1 MYNKAGD
8 ILLVEDDAA
17 FAHLTENFLV
27 KKGYTIVKKG
37 SVKEGIEASQKKSF
51 QLVLLDYNLPD
62 GNAFDFISKLRLNRI
77 KVPVIIMTNFD
88 NVRTAVKAI
97 HSGALNYVIK
107 PLNSEELLMLVKQ
120 AIEPVAQNIGASE
133 QRKQFI
139 KGLSNVSRELNKHIE
154 LVSPTN
160 MSVMIEGESGTGKE
174 NIARTIH
181 GNSPRAS
188 GPFVAIDCG
197 ALTDELASSELFGHV
212 KGSFTGAVS
221 DKKGE
226 FEMAHN
232 GTLFLDEIGNL
243 SYSIQVK
250 LLRAIQEMEIQPLGS
265 TTSKKVNVRVITA
278 TNDDLKSGVQKG
290 LFREDLFHR
299 LNEFRIYVPPL
310 RERIDDLALFCDHFL
325 TLANAEL
332 ESDTKG
338 ISEDVMSVFKSYDWP
353 GNLRELKNIIKR
365 SVLMARAEYIT
376 VKDIPAD
383 MFLPIKSKERP
394 DINNLKLMNEENEK
408 ALILKI
414 LQQVK
419 FNKTKAANLLKIDR
433 TTLYTKLA
441 RYGID
446 T

>member
-1 MYNKAGD
+1 MGD

-27 KKGYTIVKKG
+27 KKGYNVVKTG
-37 SVKEGIEASQKKSF
+37 TVKEGLAAIRKTSF

-62 GNAFDFISKLRLNRI
+62 GNAFDFISKLGI
-77 KVPVIIMTNFD
+77 ITKKVPVIIMTTFNS
-88 NVRTAVKAI
+88 VSTAVKAI
-97 HSGALNYVIK
+97 HSGASNYILK

-120 AIEPVAQNIGASE
+120 SIHGTGQNSVGSD
-133 QRKQFI
+133 QSKQFI
-139 KGLSNVSRELNKHIE
+139 KGLSDASRDLNKHIE
-154 LVSPTN
+154 LVAPTN

-181 GNSPRAS
+181 GLSQRS
-188 GPFVAIDCG
+188 RGPFVAIDSG
-197 ALTDELASSELFGHV
+197 ALSDELASSELFGHV

-265 TTSKKVNVRVITA
+265 TVPKKINVRVITA
-278 TNDDLKSGVQKG
+278 TNNDLKSGVQKG
-290 LFREDLFHR
+290 SFREDLYHR

-325 TLANAEL
+325 MLANAEL
-332 ESDTKG
+332 DNHVKG
-338 ISEDVMSVFKSYDWP
+338 ISKETMAIFKSYHWP
-353 GNLRELKNIIKR
+353 GNLRELKNTIKR
-365 SVLMARAEYIT
+365 SVLLANSDYVTI
-376 VKDIPAD
+376 KDIPAD
-383 MFLPIKSKERP
+383 MIAPVKNNVQP
-394 DINNLKLMNEENEK
+394 DTNDLKLMNEENEK

-419 FNKTKAANLLKIDR
+419 YNKTRAASLLKIDR